1 MWNWFAKPT
10 PLQEPV
16 VIYEQNRKINRQ
28 TRLNDCE
35 FLVID
40 IETTGLDAQ
49 RHQIVS
55 IGWLIVQHRQLL
67 LETANYQ
74 LIRLANG
81 EQQGVGQSATIHG
94 LHNHEVA
101 KGEELVEVLNHFLQ
115 VAAGK
120 VLVAHHSV
128 IEQQFI
134 RKACQQSFG
143 RAPQLKFI
151 DTLQLE
157 AKQLQRRN
165 ITVRQDEFRLPACLK
180 RQQLPMLQEHNA
192 LEDAFGCAL
201 LLQKHLAGLGD
212 EGTVADLLNL
222 Q

>member
-16 VIYEQNRKINRQ
+16 VNYEQSQKVNRQ
-28 TRLNDCE
+28 TRLSDCE
-35 FLVID
+35 FLVVD

-49 RHQIVS
+49 RHQIIS
-55 IGWLIVQHRQLL
+55 IGWLLVQQRQVM

-74 LIRLANG
+74 LIRLGDG

-94 LHNHEVA
+94 LHNHQVA
-101 KGEELVEVLNHFLQ
+101 NGEELSEVLSRFLQ
-115 VAAGK
+115 IAAKK

-128 IEQQFI
+128 IEQQFL
-134 RKACQQSFG
+134 RKACQQCFG

-165 ITVRQDEFRLPACLK
+165 ITVRQDEYRLPACLK
-180 RQQLPMLQEHNA
+180 RHQLPLLQEHNA

-201 LLQKHLAGLGD
+201 LLQKHLAGLG
-212 EGTVADLLNL
+212 EQATLADLLNS